1 MRKVYVAR
9 NSENTVNTNICPI
22 IFVPGVMGTRL
33 RLPNG
38 NYKWDP
44 DSAKEM
50 LRLQWADGET
60 KRNIFDSDTDAVII
74 DDEDIYIEEG
84 TSFKFNPVTNFTQHL
99 TIEERRK
106 AREISL
112 KQGFV
117 SLVGAFYRD
126 FLLKTHEKFKDY
138 GMPVYAVGYD
148 WRQGNRES
156 GKHLKD
162 SIIGDTIKGI
172 TGILEKENAKKCI
185 VLTHS
190 MGGLVTR
197 AAIKQSK
204 ELEAKISGVIHVV
217 QPVFGA
223 AVLYRRFFTGT
234 IRRYDSTSVNPM
246 AMIADKVLFD
256 ILGGTPHEFG
266 ENMSSLQGPLELLP
280 TNGYNHN
287 PNISEGWLRWE
298 VNSWNTLD
306 GSEPS
311 KFTSRHKNTE
321 SSDVYEAYAKK
332 IKSERSAAGLHNFH
346 GYDSSVREKIMKKLT
361 VASEFHHLL
370 GSNSRNGNEVFK
382 HPNTYAIA
390 GTGLK
395 TDVATEFDLKF
406 ESVRD
411 AVVYGEYRL
420 SREERYQ
427 PLLEKIARYSRVPML
442 ERNKF
447 VEDILL
453 LISDAD
459 FAQLTKP
466 SKPPEG
472 DGTVPQY
479 SAWGLF
485 PDEAGENK
493 KTTAN
498 FNPQIHRQLTVSGV
512 EHGAAYQSE
521 AVVSAVHRLIKHI
534 NMFDLK
540 DVLEKEKSQEKE
552 KRKREEEERK
562 KNWGKGGWRKDV

>member
-9 NSENTVNTNICPI
+9 NSENTIDTKICPI

-38 NYKWDP
+38 SYKWDP

-50 LRLQWADGET
+50 IRLQWADGKT
-60 KRNIFDSDTDAVII
+60 KRNIFDSDADAVVI

-84 TSFKFNPVTNFTQHL
+84 TSFKFNPVAGITQYF

-117 SLVGAFYRD
+117 SLVGDFYRN

-148 WRQGNRES
+148 WRQSNKKS
-156 GKHLKD
+156 GQGTLTPAINK
-162 SIIGDTIKGI
+162 
-172 TGILEKENAKKCI
+172 ILETEQAENCVI
-185 VLTHS
+185 ITHS
-190 MGGLVTR
+190 MGGLVAR

-204 ELEAKISGVIHVV
+204 ELEAKILGVIHVV

-223 AVLYRRFFTGT
+223 TVLYRRFFTGT
-234 IRRYDSTSVNPM
+234 IRRYDSTSVKPM
-246 AMIADKVLFD
+246 ARIADKVLFD

-280 TNGYNHN
+280 TNSYNHN
-287 PNISEGWLRWE
+287 QNNSEGWLRWE
-298 VNSWNTLD
+298 VNSWETFD

-311 KFTSRHKNTE
+311 KFTSRHKDTDF
-321 SSDVYEAYAKK
+321 SDVYKEYAQKV
-332 IKSERSAAGLHNFH
+332 KSEISAAGLHNFH
-346 GYDSSVREKIMKKLT
+346 GYDFPVREKIMQKLT
-361 VASEFHHLL
+361 VASAFHQLL
-370 GSNSRNGNEVFK
+370 GSNRRNGKEVFK

-427 PLLEKIARYSRVPML
+427 PLLEKINRYSYVPML
-442 ERNKF
+442 ERRKF

-453 LISDAD
+453 LIGDAD
-459 FAQLTKP
+459 FARLTKP
-466 SKPPEG
+466 SKLLEG
-472 DGTVPQY
+472 DGTVPHY

-493 KTTAN
+493 ITTAT
-498 FNPQIHRQLTVSGV
+498 FNPHIHRQLTVSGV
-512 EHGAAYQSE
+512 EHGAAYNSE

-540 DVLEKEKSQEKE
+540 DVLEKEKSQEEEE
-552 KRKREEEERK
+552 KRKREEERK

>member
-9 NSENTVNTNICPI
+9 NSENTVNTDICPI

-33 RLPNG
+33 RLPSG

-50 LRLQWADGET
+50 IRLQWAGGET
-60 KRNIFDSDTDAVII
+60 KRNIFDSDADAVII

-84 TSFKFNPVTNFTQHL
+84 TSFKFNPITNFTQHFSV
-99 TIEERRK
+99 EERRK

-117 SLVGAFYRD
+117 SLVGAFYRE

-148 WRQGNRES
+148 WRQSNKKS
-156 GKHLKD
+156 GQSTLVPEINK
-162 SIIGDTIKGI
+162 
-172 TGILEKENAKKCI
+172 ILEAEQAEKCI

-204 ELEAKISGVIHVV
+204 ELETKILGVIHVV

-223 AVLYRRFFTGT
+223 TVLYRRFFTGT
-234 IRRYDSTSVNPM
+234 TFQYDSTSMNP
-246 AMIADKVLFD
+246 ILLLKDKILFD
-256 ILGGTPHEFG
+256 ILGRTPHEFG

-280 TNGYNHN
+280 TNSYSHN
-287 PNISEGWLRWE
+287 PNNSEGWLRWE
-298 VNSWNTLD
+298 VDSWDTF
-306 GSEPS
+306 GGGEPS
-311 KFTSRHKNTE
+311 KFTSRYKNTVY
-321 SSDVYEAYAKK
+321 SDVYEEYAQKL
-332 IKSERSAAGLHNFH
+332 KSETSVAGLHNFH
-346 GYDSSVREKIMKKLT
+346 GYDFPIREKIMQKLT
-361 VASEFHHLL
+361 VASAFHQLL
-370 GSNSRNGNEVFK
+370 GSNKRNGKEVFK
-382 HPNTYAIA
+382 HQNTYSIA

-411 AVVYGEYRL
+411 AVVLGEYRL
-420 SREERYQ
+420 PREERYKS
-427 PLLEKIARYSRVPML
+427 LLERVARYSHVPML

-447 VEDILL
+447 VEDVLL

-459 FAQLTKP
+459 FARLTRP
-466 SKPPEG
+466 SKPLEG
-472 DGTVPQY
+472 DGTVPQH

-493 KTTAN
+493 ITTAN

-521 AVVSAVHRLIKHI
+521 AVISAVHRLIKHI

-540 DVLEKEKSQEKE
+540 ESLDKEKMQEDEE
-552 KRKREEEERK
+552 KRRKEEERK